1 MGNTRR
7 AEVFSVGV
15 HDRLPL
21 GRHSLVHPWPTQD
34 LHGFQPRHSGHR
46 IAGECADLHGEALS
60 THTALVEVRHDI
72 GPPGDGRQ
80 REAAADDLAQRAQ
93 VGGDAVV
100 GLCAVIGE
108 AVAGH
113 HLVEDQHDPAPGR
126 FLPQA
131 REEAL
136 GGRENALQR
145 LDDDARDLALELVEQ
160 LPHSLQIVVGRDHH
174 VLLDTARDTGAVGNG
189 VGEVDQLLRGQRHQR
204 LGRHAV
210 VSAFELEDLVAA
222 GEGAGEPH
230 GVHIRLTAGGNVAD
244 LLGAGHVLDDLL
256 GQRNPGAVVGEE
268 GQPAPHLL
276 GDGVGDFL
284 VAVPEDHRARADQQ
298 VDELVAVLVPD
309 AASLPAGEDHAGV
322 KVAETGGGEHLSGA
336 RLPVGQP
343 GGVCCAGGAV
353 LMSVDL
359 VHVTLVIVSVVG
371 LTVDEPASV
380 NGPQEKCLRG
390 SPSQSSGGST
400 PIPGLSAASRTI
412 PPSLRAPSPGA

>member
-1 MGNTRR
+1 M
-7 AEVFSVGV
+7 
-15 HDRLPL
+15 
-21 GRHSLVHPWPTQD
+21 
-34 LHGFQPRHSGHR
+34 
-46 IAGECADLHGEALS
+46 
-60 THTALVEVRHDI
+60 RHDI

-93 VGGDAVV
+93 VGGDTVV

-113 HLVEDQHDPAPGR
+113 HLVENQHDPAPGR
-126 FLPQA
+126 FPPQA

-210 VSAFELEDLVAA
+210 VSALELEDLVAT
-222 GEGAGEPH
+222 GEGPGEPH
-230 GVHIRLTAGGNVAD
+230 GVHIRLASGRDVAD

-268 GQPAPHLL
+268 GKPAPHLL
-276 GDGVGDFL
+276 GDGVGHFL
-284 VAVPEDHRARADQQ
+284 VAVPEDHGAGADQQ

-309 AASLPAGEDHAGV
+309 AASLPAGEYHAGV
-322 KVAETGGGEHLSGA
+322 KVAKSGGGEHLGGA
-336 RLPVGQP
+336 RLPVGQS
-343 GGVCCAGGAV
+343 GCACCAGGAV

-359 VHVTLVIVSVVG
+359 VHVTLVVVSVVS
-371 LTVDEPASV
+371 LTVVEPASV

-400 PIPGLSAASRTI
+400 PIPGLSAGSRTM
-412 PPSLRAPSPGA
+412 PPTLRAPSPRA